1 METSNSNTGNLINL
15 ISKDNI
21 GKEIYDLM
29 ICKKCLH
36 LYEVDPSMSKQDL
49 SIKNPRKLYQKC
61 QCKSRE
67 TGLIE
72 ETWKG
77 FDFNT
82 KVELC
87 YCCSMVLI
95 NSGSKW
101 SVFYCDECKDR
112 VRAFNDIVGKV
123 VIPLGRHSVMNSLMI
138 EYKSHDLDVEIS
150 KFVTG
155 WNSLVGII
163 DKIVDWSTQ
172 SLFQNLHDLGFRF
185 DSDIRLKDYDECLPD
200 LRIIKSKAFLNMLDF
215 LRKHQI

>member
-1 METSNSNTGNLINL
+1 MGTFDFNSSRLSNLLPGINVRKET
-15 ISKDNI
+15 
-21 GKEIYDLM
+21 YDLM
-29 ICKKCLH
+29 ICKKCLQ
-36 LYEVDPSMSKQDL
+36 LYEMDISLNRKY
-49 SIKNPRKLYQKC
+49 NRNENRRKLLQKC
-61 QCKSRE
+61 QCKSLE
-67 TGLIE
+67 TSLIE

-77 FDFNT
+77 FDFNK

-87 YCCSMVLI
+87 YCCSMELI
-95 NSGSKW
+95 NSGSRW

-123 VIPLGRHSVMNSLMI
+123 VIPLGRHSVMNSLVI

-172 SLFQNLHDLGFRF
+172 FLFQNLHDLGFRF
-185 DSDIRLKDYDECLPD
+185 DSDIRLKEYDECLPD
-200 LRIIKSKAFLNMLDF
+200 LRTTKKETFLNMLDF
-215 LRKHQI
+215 LHKLQV